1 MIIQFKETTPCE
13 VFCGVKPHTG
23 RTGRLNPLTA
33 FAHLHR
39 IGFLDERGRLRD
51 RAVFLD
57 EAIDAANYIYDGCI
71 AIRNRYLEAAK
82 EHDEDAMYEL
92 YVEQMAVA
100 EEPVSFTVRAIRGI
114 EDGKIRLAFFEA
126 VADEIEYLRNIEDFS
141 EDVDPDDE
149 DDTIEGIRFATAD
162 DMNIGL
168 TD

>member
-13 VFCGVKPHTG
+13 VFCGVKPHKG
-23 RTGRLNPLTA
+23 RTEGLNPLTA

-39 IGFLDERGRLRD
+39 IGLLDERGRLKD

-57 EAIDAANYIYDGCI
+57 EAIDAANYMYDGCI

-82 EHDEDAMYEL
+82 EHDEDAMYKL

-100 EEPVSFTVRAIRGI
+100 EEPVSFTVRAIRGL
-114 EDGKIRLAFFEA
+114 EDERIRLAFFEA
-126 VADEIEYLRNIEDFS
+126 VADEIEYLRNVEDFS
-141 EDVDPDDE
+141 DDVDSDDE
-149 DDTIEGIRFATAD
+149 DDAYKDIRYASDEDNFV
-162 DMNIGL
+162 GQ